1 MSTIGNR
8 VLATLKMDF
17 DSDGKNMGVKHHI
30 KLPKTSNYSVNGKNT
45 GVLRGNLLPYF
56 SQVVLMVIHARKKG
70 LPHQRQPS

>member
-8 VLATLKMDF
+8 VLVTLKMDF

-30 KLPKTSNYSVNGKNT
+30 KLPKTSNYGVNGKNT

-56 SQVVLMVIHARKKG
+56 SQVVLMVIHA
-70 LPHQRQPS
+70 